1 MLMKMQR
8 SFIIGLF
15 FVVTLLTNSAQA
27 APDEYDDSQS
37 NPLRVAA
44 YLFYPVGWLAE
55 WTIFR
60 PFHFLVS
67 ATAPQEAF
75 SGPHP
80 HPPVLAEP
88 HPLQDYGLP
97 KKVPLKPA
105 AQPEPQAAAPAAA
118 PETVSIV
125 QLPV

>member
-1 MLMKMQR
+1 MKMQR

-15 FVVTLLTNSAQA
+15 FVVTLLTSSAQA

-37 NPLRVAA
+37 NPLRVTA

-67 ATAPQEAF
+67 AT
-75 SGPHP
+75 
-80 HPPVLAEP
+80 PPL
-88 HPLQDYGLP
+88 
-97 KKVPLKPA
+97 
-105 AQPEPQAAAPAAA
+105 
-118 PETVSIV
+118 
-125 QLPV
+125 